1 MVAKIWIADKMAADA
16 AQMLESHSATAVDVS
31 PGMSVQDQIAHIQD
45 VDGLMIRSATK
56 LKGELLEAAESLKIV
71 IRAGI
76 GVDNIDIPRCTEK
89 GIVVENTPHGN
100 ATSAAEHAIA
110 LMFSLARHIPQANES
125 TRAGKWEKSLFQGV
139 ELTGKTLA
147 VIGTGNIGGI
157 VCRKAI
163 GIGMNV
169 IAFDPFLSDER
180 AAELGVEKVE
190 IETLWPRADFISL
203 HVPLLDSTKGIVNDT
218 SIAQMKKGVRIINA
232 SRGGTVDEEAL
243 VRGLDSGHV
252 AGAALDVFEEEPIRE
267 NHPLL
272 GRTDVVL
279 TPHLGASTS
288 DAQVQVAIDAAKQ
301 MIAFFS
307 EGQRI
312 NHLNDPAS

>member
-16 AQMLESHSATAVDVS
+16 AKILEAHSATTVDVS
-31 PGMSVQDQIAHIQD
+31 PGLSVDEQIEHIKGM
-45 VDGLMIRSATK
+45 DGLIIRSATK
-56 LKGELLEAAESLKIV
+56 LKGELLEAADSLKLV

-89 GIVVENTPHGN
+89 GILVENTPHGN

-163 GIGMNV
+163 GIGMKV
-169 IAFDPFLSDER
+169 IAFDPFLTDER

-190 IETLWPRADFISL
+190 LEALWPRADFISL
-203 HVPLLDSTKGIVNDT
+203 HVPLIDSTKNVVNEL
-218 SIAQMKKGVRIINA
+218 SISKMKKGVRIINA

-243 VRGLDSGHV
+243 ARGLDSGHV
-252 AGAALDVFEEEPIRE
+252 AGAALDVFEEEPIRQD
-267 NHPLL
+267 HPLL

-288 DAQVQVAIDAAKQ
+288 DAQIQVGIDAAKQ
-301 MIAFFS
+301 MVAFFA

-312 NHLNDPAS
+312 NHLNEPTA